1 MEWFQQLFSV
11 HSSIQTVVVL
21 SLIVSL
27 GLALGKFHVRG
38 ISLGVAFVFF
48 VGILAGHV
56 GFNIDST
63 TLDYAETF
71 GLSLFVYC
79 LGLHVGPNF
88 LAHCVMKA

>member
-71 GLSLFVYC
+71 GLSVQT
-79 LGLHVGPNF
+79 F
-88 LAHCVMKA
+88 LAHCVMKAYLLMYGVLL